1 LFFLYFLMCR
11 IGEASHPGPNH
22 DDEKLYDG
30 PLIGCINPTGILG
43 KAQLIGDLPCGRH
56 SIWAVSES
64 HLTKPGRHRCQK
76 ELKFQGIPFSLQAGA
91 PVAPKSSSVSAIGGK
106 HKGVAFLST
115 TPVRPLSRTWDIK
128 EWNEGRFHMACFH
141 VGRRWIQGAVIYGFA
156 ANPEHISTRQATDKI
171 CQEVT
176 TRMLESSSGLRF
188 IAGDFNQE
196 HGDLECMRHWEQQGW
211 VNVQQWAH
219 QKLGTPIRPTCKNKT
234 TKDHLYVSPELAVY
248 LESIIVD
255 DTYFKDHAILAARFG
270 NLGSPP
276 KLPLWRMPKPIDWNE
291 VPTLPDLE
299 KAPQEAGPADT
310 SAAYAEIMQQF
321 EGEVNTM
328 LAHKDKKPLN
338 KQQLGRGQTREVHLV
353 VEFSAPPKKGRPGDL
368 ETGYHGIDPGHSK
381 WLRQARRLVNLAS
394 LTKVSEPTPTHQR
407 HKNRLWQSILQASGF
422 TPSFAAWWN
431 QHLGAHAAIGEECPG
446 PNASQ
451 IISECFNERLRAFEK
466 MLGKQ
471 RVGEAKLRRNQNPNL
486 IFRDL
491 QPEGQIPCQSLL
503 LQAKAQVVDVSQEDC
518 SIEVQPEADWNPEAM
533 LITKHGPVNIIHAEA
548 DKLWLDKIPGDL
560 VDSPVSQDRHIGE
573 LNAMFDEFRKE
584 WTLRWDKHLHTP
596 DEFWDPLVHFT
607 EQAFPK
613 QKAMKYEPITYQVW
627 RRTLK
632 QKSKRAATGPDG
644 LSRDDL
650 LHMPKSLTMKLLALL
665 EAIEKDGKQWPEQM
679 VQAFVIALAKHSE
692 AACVN
697 DYRPISIF
705 PVAYR
710 TWSSIRARQVIAHL
724 SSLVPSTC
732 AGSVPHKSAHDV
744 WFSILNEIEMAHHQG
759 TEVAGGVIDLVKCF
773 NLLPRVPV
781 LKIMHHLQ
789 VAPEILRGWS
799 AALVAMRRRFKLRN
813 CVGPPVPST
822 TGFAEGCGLSVTAM
836 LAVNI
841 VAHRW
846 MRFKHPL
853 TQLWSFVDNLEVT
866 SPNATQAKVAL
877 DALLD
882 FMKVLDVQVDLSKTY
897 VWSSTR
903 SGRREMRH
911 DEDQPFQIMFQAR
924 DLGGHM
930 GYTLQHTNRTLTS
943 RLEKMPELWNLL
955 ARSLAPYHQKLRALT
970 AKAWPLALHGIQGVS
985 LGEHHYTSLRTGATR
1000 GLKVHKSGMNP
1011 MVHLGLVEH
1020 PRFDPQFHAIL
1031 QTAMLIRSH
1040 GPSIEQFEFIL
1051 QELHAPWKSKQPP
1064 PGPCHVL
1071 LARIHQLGW
1080 AWRFNDVFVDHQG
1093 LPIKLLRCPIQELKT
1108 RLRDG
1113 WQKRVL
1119 GIIQARPTFEGA
1131 PYMSPQITTAS
1142 MNKFPPEQQALLRT
1156 SLNGSF
1162 FTADHAPHQDPNA
1175 SDLCKFCQRPDSQK
1189 HRHWECPYF
1198 SDCRQG
1204 LTTVQI
1210 DAIQQMPPVTHV
1222 HGWVPQPPTQREFQE
1237 MLLGIPDES
1246 TNFLSPPVRSDHVHA
1261 FTDGSCL
1268 DPTSDLTRL
1277 ASWGVTIGSP
1287 QDEQFW
1293 PLANGLLPGYWQST
1307 LRAETTAA
1315 IAACEFALSCNISIT
1330 LWVDNDQ
1337 VYKKVKRFQQGG

>member
-1 LFFLYFLMCR
+1 MQTDVDQRVCDLEKRFEQLSCSVVNFQQAQTQQNQAVTQQIQTVDAKIDMQQQSLNVMLDNKLQIQMEKIEQLFVKRPRHEWLPVTPKIQKQHACRGWWLFFLYFLMCR

-22 DDEKLYDG
+22 DDDKLYDG

-43 KAQLIGDLPCGRH
+43 KAQLIGDLPRGRH

-188 IAGDFNQE
+188 IAGDVNQE

-381 WLRQARRLVNLAS
+381 WLRQARRLVNLAR

-607 EQAFPK
+607 EQAFPNK
-613 QKAMKYEPITYQVW
+613 KPWNT
-627 RRTLK
+627 
-632 QKSKRAATGPDG
+632 
-644 LSRDDL
+644 
-650 LHMPKSLTMKLLALL
+650 
-665 EAIEKDGKQWPEQM
+665 
-679 VQAFVIALAKHSE
+679 
-692 AACVN
+692 
-697 DYRPISIF
+697 
-705 PVAYR
+705 
-710 TWSSIRARQVIAHL
+710 
-724 SSLVPSTC
+724 
-732 AGSVPHKSAHDV
+732 
-744 WFSILNEIEMAHHQG
+744 
-759 TEVAGGVIDLVKCF
+759 
-773 NLLPRVPV
+773 NL
-781 LKIMHHLQ
+781 
-789 VAPEILRGWS
+789 
-799 AALVAMRRRFKLRN
+799 
-813 CVGPPVPST
+813 
-822 TGFAEGCGLSVTAM
+822 
-836 LAVNI
+836 
-841 VAHRW
+841 
-846 MRFKHPL
+846 
-853 TQLWSFVDNLEVT
+853 
-866 SPNATQAKVAL
+866 
-877 DALLD
+877 
-882 FMKVLDVQVDLSKTY
+882 
-897 VWSSTR
+897 
-903 SGRREMRH
+903 
-911 DEDQPFQIMFQAR
+911 
-924 DLGGHM
+924 
-930 GYTLQHTNRTLTS
+930 
-943 RLEKMPELWNLL
+943 
-955 ARSLAPYHQKLRALT
+955 
-970 AKAWPLALHGIQGVS
+970 
-985 LGEHHYTSLRTGATR
+985 
-1000 GLKVHKSGMNP
+1000 
-1011 MVHLGLVEH
+1011 
-1020 PRFDPQFHAIL
+1020 
-1031 QTAMLIRSH
+1031 
-1040 GPSIEQFEFIL
+1040 
-1051 QELHAPWKSKQPP
+1051 
-1064 PGPCHVL
+1064 
-1071 LARIHQLGW
+1071 
-1080 AWRFNDVFVDHQG
+1080 
-1093 LPIKLLRCPIQELKT
+1093 
-1108 RLRDG
+1108 
-1113 WQKRVL
+1113 
-1119 GIIQARPTFEGA
+1119 
-1131 PYMSPQITTAS
+1131 
-1142 MNKFPPEQQALLRT
+1142 
-1156 SLNGSF
+1156 
-1162 FTADHAPHQDPNA
+1162 
-1175 SDLCKFCQRPDSQK
+1175 
-1189 HRHWECPYF
+1189 
-1198 SDCRQG
+1198 
-1204 LTTVQI
+1204 
-1210 DAIQQMPPVTHV
+1210 
-1222 HGWVPQPPTQREFQE
+1222 
-1237 MLLGIPDES
+1237 
-1246 TNFLSPPVRSDHVHA
+1246 
-1261 FTDGSCL
+1261 
-1268 DPTSDLTRL
+1268 
-1277 ASWGVTIGSP
+1277 
-1287 QDEQFW
+1287 
-1293 PLANGLLPGYWQST
+1293 
-1307 LRAETTAA
+1307 
-1315 IAACEFALSCNISIT
+1315 
-1330 LWVDNDQ
+1330 
-1337 VYKKVKRFQQGG
+1337 

>member
-1 LFFLYFLMCR
+1 MFFLYFLMCR

-22 DDEKLYDG
+22 DDDKLYDG

-43 KAQLIGDLPCGRH
+43 KAQLIGDLPRGRH

-381 WLRQARRLVNLAS
+381 WLRQARRLVNLAR

-710 TWSSIRARQVIAHL
+710 TWSSIRARQVICTSFLVGAKHL
-724 SSLVPSTC
+724 C
-732 AGSVPHKSAHDV
+732 RK
-744 WFSILNEIEMAHHQG
+744 
-759 TEVAGGVIDLVKCF
+759 
-773 NLLPRVPV
+773 R
-781 LKIMHHLQ
+781 
-789 VAPEILRGWS
+789 
-799 AALVAMRRRFKLRN
+799 
-813 CVGPPVPST
+813 PP
-822 TGFAEGCGLSVTAM
+822 
-836 LAVNI
+836 
-841 VAHRW
+841 
-846 MRFKHPL
+846 
-853 TQLWSFVDNLEVT
+853 
-866 SPNATQAKVAL
+866 
-877 DALLD
+877 
-882 FMKVLDVQVDLSKTY
+882 
-897 VWSSTR
+897 
-903 SGRREMRH
+903 
-911 DEDQPFQIMFQAR
+911 
-924 DLGGHM
+924 
-930 GYTLQHTNRTLTS
+930 
-943 RLEKMPELWNLL
+943 
-955 ARSLAPYHQKLRALT
+955 
-970 AKAWPLALHGIQGVS
+970 
-985 LGEHHYTSLRTGATR
+985 
-1000 GLKVHKSGMNP
+1000 
-1011 MVHLGLVEH
+1011 
-1020 PRFDPQFHAIL
+1020 
-1031 QTAMLIRSH
+1031 
-1040 GPSIEQFEFIL
+1040 
-1051 QELHAPWKSKQPP
+1051 
-1064 PGPCHVL
+1064 
-1071 LARIHQLGW
+1071 
-1080 AWRFNDVFVDHQG
+1080 
-1093 LPIKLLRCPIQELKT
+1093 
-1108 RLRDG
+1108 
-1113 WQKRVL
+1113 
-1119 GIIQARPTFEGA
+1119 
-1131 PYMSPQITTAS
+1131 
-1142 MNKFPPEQQALLRT
+1142 
-1156 SLNGSF
+1156 
-1162 FTADHAPHQDPNA
+1162 
-1175 SDLCKFCQRPDSQK
+1175 
-1189 HRHWECPYF
+1189 
-1198 SDCRQG
+1198 
-1204 LTTVQI
+1204 
-1210 DAIQQMPPVTHV
+1210 
-1222 HGWVPQPPTQREFQE
+1222 
-1237 MLLGIPDES
+1237 
-1246 TNFLSPPVRSDHVHA
+1246 
-1261 FTDGSCL
+1261 
-1268 DPTSDLTRL
+1268 
-1277 ASWGVTIGSP
+1277 
-1287 QDEQFW
+1287 
-1293 PLANGLLPGYWQST
+1293 
-1307 LRAETTAA
+1307 
-1315 IAACEFALSCNISIT
+1315 
-1330 LWVDNDQ
+1330 
-1337 VYKKVKRFQQGG
+1337 